1 MKSLVT
7 VLLQLVKDRSSRVN
21 IVALLRFLAIIAVMI
36 TTYSIIFHYIMEY
49 EGRSESW
56 ITGFYWTLT
65 VMSTLGFG
73 DITFHSDLGRLFSVV
88 VLVSGVMFL
97 LILLPF
103 TFIEFFYAPWLKA
116 QQMAR
121 APTQLPEKTSGHVI
135 LTHFDLVTQSLIE
148 KLKQYDYPY
157 VLIIPDLTEALRLHD
172 MGYKVMVGDLDDPQT
187 YQRARV
193 HQALFVA
200 TTANDQVNANVAF
213 TVREISETVKMLGT
227 ANAAASVDLLELAGC
242 SYVVQL
248 AEMMADSLVRQ
259 VVNGKTTAHVI
270 GRFDDLLIAE
280 ASVQGTD
287 LIGKTLQETQLR
299 EKLGV
304 NVLGVWSRG
313 KFELATPSTPIAN
326 HSILIMAGKRDH
338 ITRYNALY
346 HQDLPE
352 SIAPVIIIGGGRV
365 GRAVARNLAT
375 RGMDYRIIE
384 KAPERIRDPQKY
396 ILGDAAEI
404 EVLEI
409 AGIRNATSIIITT
422 HDDDMNV
429 YLTIYCRRLC
439 PDAQIISRA
448 NLERNIATLHRAGAD
463 FVMSYASTGATA
475 IINSIGRD
483 NILMMAEGLAMFEIP
498 IPKMMVGKTL
508 AQCDIRAKTG
518 CTVVAVHTDTSVIAM
533 PDPHMPLPA
542 HSRLIIIGTPEAEET
557 FLRQY

>member
-1 MKSLVT
+1 MKSLT
-7 VLLQLVKDRSSRVN
+7 TILLQLVKDRSSRVN
-21 IVALLRFLAIIAVMI
+21 IVALLRFLAIVAVMI
-36 TTYSIIFHYIMEY
+36 TIYSIIFHYIMEY

-73 DITFHSDLGRLFSVV
+73 DITFNSDLGRLFSVI
-88 VLVSGVMFL
+88 VLISGVMFL

-116 QQMAR
+116 QQRAR
-121 APTQLPEKTSGHVI
+121 APIQLPEKISGHVI
-135 LTHFDLVTQSLIE
+135 LTHYDLVTQSLIE

-157 VLIIPDLTEALRLHD
+157 ALIIPDLTEALRLHD
-172 MGYKVMVGDLDDPQT
+172 LGYKVMVGDLDDPLT

-213 TVREISETVKMLGT
+213 TVREISENVKMLAT
-227 ANAAASVDLLELAGC
+227 ANATASVDLLELAGC
-242 SYVVQL
+242 SYVIQL
-248 AEMMADSLVRQ
+248 AEMMASSLVRQ

-270 GRFDDLLIAE
+270 GKFDDLLISE
-280 ASVQGTD
+280 ASIQGTNLVD
-287 LIGKTLQETQLR
+287 KTLQESQLR
-299 EKLGV
+299 EELGV
-304 NVLGVWSRG
+304 NILGVWSRG
-313 KFELATPSTPIAN
+313 NFELATPTTRLSE
-326 HSILIMAGKRDH
+326 HSILIMAGTRDH

-346 HQDLPE
+346 HNDTL
-352 SIAPVIIIGGGRV
+352 SHITPVIIIGGGRV
-365 GRAVARNLAT
+365 GRAVARNLAD

-396 ILGDAAEI
+396 VLGDAAEL

-439 PDAQIISRA
+439 PDAQIISRS
-448 NLERNIATLHRAGAD
+448 NLERNTATLHRAGAD
-463 FVMSYASTGATA
+463 FVMSYASTGSTA
-475 IINSIGRD
+475 IINYIGRD
-483 NILMMAEGLAMFEIP
+483 NILLMAEGLAIFETLTP
-498 IPKMMVGKTL
+498 DKMVGKTL
-508 AQCDIRAKTG
+508 EQCDIRAKTG
-518 CTVVAVHTDTSVIAM
+518 CTVVAVHTDTSVISM
-533 PDPHMPLPA
+533 PDPDTKLSA
-542 HSRLIIIGTPEAEET
+542 NSRLIIIGTPEAEEN

>member
-7 VLLQLVKDRSSRVN
+7 ILLQLVKDRSSRVN
-21 IVALLRFLAIIAVMI
+21 IVALLRFLVIVAVMI
-36 TTYSIIFHYIMEY
+36 TIYSVVFHYIMEY

-73 DITFHSDLGRLFSVV
+73 DITFNSDLGRLFSVI

-116 QQMAR
+116 QQIAR
-121 APTQLPEKTSGHVI
+121 APTQLPEKTSGHVV
-135 LTHFDLVTQSLIE
+135 LTHYDLVSQSLIE
-148 KLKQYDYPY
+148 KLKQYDYSY
-157 VLIIPDLTEALRLHD
+157 VLIIPNLTEALRLHD
-172 MGYKVMVGDLDDPQT
+172 LGYKVMVGDLDDPRT

-227 ANAAASVDLLELAGC
+227 ANATASVDLLELAGC
-242 SYVVQL
+242 SYVMQL
-248 AEMMADSLVRQ
+248 AEMMASSLVRQ
-259 VVNGKTTAHVI
+259 VVNGRTSAHVI
-270 GRFDDLLIAE
+270 GKFDELLIAE
-280 ASVQGTD
+280 ASVHGTD
-287 LIGKTLQETQLR
+287 LVNQTLQESQLR

-313 KFELATPSTPIAN
+313 KFELANPTTRLSE
-326 HSILIMAGKRDH
+326 HSILIMAGTRDH
-338 ITRYNALY
+338 ISRYNALY
-346 HQDLPE
+346 RDDALSH
-352 SIAPVIIIGGGRV
+352 ITPVIIIGGGRV
-365 GRAVARNLAT
+365 GRAVARNLT
-375 RGMDYRIIE
+375 ERGMDYRIIE

-396 ILGDAAEI
+396 VLGDAAEL

-409 AGIRNATSIIITT
+409 AGIQNATSIIVTT

-463 FVMSYASTGATA
+463 FVMSYASTGSTA
-475 IINSIGRD
+475 IINYIGRD
-483 NILMMAEGLAMFEIP
+483 NILLMAEGLAIFEIP
-498 IPKMMVGKTL
+498 IPAIMVGKTL
-508 AQCDIRAKTG
+508 KQCDIRAKTG
-518 CTVVAVHTDTSVIAM
+518 CTVVAVHTDTSVISM
-533 PDPHMPLPA
+533 PDPNIRLSD
-542 HSRLIIIGTPEAEET
+542 HSRLIIIGTPEAEEN